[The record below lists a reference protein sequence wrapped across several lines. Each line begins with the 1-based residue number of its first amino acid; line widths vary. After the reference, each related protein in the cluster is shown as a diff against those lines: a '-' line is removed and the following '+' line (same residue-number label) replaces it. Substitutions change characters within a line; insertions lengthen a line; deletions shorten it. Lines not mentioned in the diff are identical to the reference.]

1 MKYNRFEDTPVW
13 QEARKFVNES
23 YKLLADCPAL
33 RKDYSLSDQFKRA
46 SYSIMLNI
54 AEGFERGS
62 NKDFAHFI
70 DFAKGSAGEV
80 RSILYIMID
89 NGYIKDSQFKIFYK
103 NLENIS
109 AQLSSFKKYLIKNDY
124 KKPF

>member
-1 MKYNRFEDTPVW
+1 MKYQRFEEMPIW
-13 QEARKFVNES
+13 QDSRDLVNDVYALLRES
-23 YKLLADCPAL
+23 ASL
-33 RKDYSLSDQFKRA
+33 RKDFSLCDQLKRA

-80 RSILYIMID
+80 RSILYILLDNKYVGID
-89 NGYIKDSQFKIFYK
+89 SFNRLREKV
-103 NLENIS
+103 ENIS
-109 AQLSSFKKYLIKNDY
+109 KNLSSFKKYLVKNDF
-124 KKPF
+124 KKNF